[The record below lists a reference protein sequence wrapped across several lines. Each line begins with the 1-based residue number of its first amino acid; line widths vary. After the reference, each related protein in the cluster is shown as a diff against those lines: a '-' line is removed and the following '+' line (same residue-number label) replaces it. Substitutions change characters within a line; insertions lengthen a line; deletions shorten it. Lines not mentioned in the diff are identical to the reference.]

1 MNILCVAVWASSN
14 SRDMSLLLSHWKSI
28 RHLQRVWEVRLCM
41 ICCDES
47 MMMSNDECNR
57 KLCGSVR
64 RRVRWLIEKR
74 FRTKSEINLFPYKT
88 IKANVARHRTQLK
101 LILMRNLFF
110 FSDALSHS
118 ILLTSQSK
126 KRDLILIHFISSVIE
141 LRFEMMFAFFS
152 LCTRSQESNF
162 KMRLSDNS
170 PCFQS
175 SLADDVVN
183 SFRYNNKNKSR
194 RCWFSSPPHRRDRRP
209 APMSARFVAKVPKG
223 SKDEWRESLSE
234 GKMQN
239 NGREAT

>member
-1 MNILCVAVWASSN
+1 MTHWKKSPDKIWDKSLSIQDDQSQCSQTSDATETDFNEK
-14 SRDMSLLLSHWKSI
+14 SLLLFRCSFTF
-28 RHLQRVWEVRLCM
+28 
-41 ICCDES
+41 D
-47 MMMSNDECNR
+47 
-57 KLCGSVR
+57 
-64 RRVRWLIEKR
+64 RRV
-74 FRTKSEINLFPYKT
+74 
-88 IKANVARHRTQLK
+88 
-101 LILMRNLFF
+101 
-110 FSDALSHS
+110 
-118 ILLTSQSK
+118 K
-126 KRDLILIHFISSVIE
+126 KDLILIHFISSVIE
-141 LRFEMMFAFFS
+141 LRFEMMFAFFF

-175 SLADDVVN
+175 SPADDVVN